1 MSCSSVAVAGQQA
14 TGSGA
19 VAARRRR
26 PALVREI
33 ALIAGLFL
41 VYRAARLLITGHDR
55 LALDNAWLVWSVE
68 RSLGLPD
75 EELLQDW
82 VLQWP
87 DLLVAANWYYVSV
100 HFPITAAFLAW
111 GWWRRPPA
119 EYRWAR
125 RLITILTGLA
135 LVVHTVMPLAPPRML
150 RSLGFLDTM
159 AVFGPSAYDGSTANL
174 ANQFAAMPSLH
185 VGWALLIA
193 VVVVRTA
200 RSPWR
205 WVALVHPAITVAVVV
220 ATANHYWV
228 DAIAAALLL
237 GVAIAVTP
245 GVEGPAPVRVLWR
258 RVRAARQANGSRST
272 SSPVGALEPPL
283 GSTVR
288 PRESVRAMSVTRVE
302 NAPPRPRTPTD

>member
-1 MSCSSVAVAGQQA
+1 MSSGSVVVARQQA
-14 TGSGA
+14 TTACA
-19 VAARRRR
+19 VAARRR
-26 PALVREI
+26 PGLVREI

-55 LALDNAWLVWSVE
+55 LALDNAWWVWSIE

-87 DLLVAANWYYVSV
+87 DLLVAANWYYVAV

-111 GWWRRPPA
+111 GWWRRPPG

-125 RLITILTGLA
+125 RLITILTALA
-135 LVVHTVMPLAPPRML
+135 LVVHTAMPLAPPRML

-159 AVFGPSAYDGSTANL
+159 AVFGPSAYDGSAANL

-193 VVVVRTA
+193 VVVVRTT
-200 RSPWR
+200 RTPWR
-205 WVALVHPAITVAVVV
+205 WVSLVHPAITVAVVV

-237 GVAIAVTP
+237 GLAIAITP
-245 GVEGPAPVRVLWR
+245 GIEGPAPARRLWR
-258 RVRAARQANGSRST
+258 RLRAARQASGSCST
-272 SSPVGALEPPL
+272 SSPVGASEPPA

-288 PRESVRAMSVTRVE
+288 PKESVGAMSVTSAAT
-302 NAPPRPRTPTD
+302 APPRPRTPTD